1 MSVEKKIYGALAGA
15 AIGEAMA
22 VMTSA
27 WTTELILK
35 EYGKYVDTL
44 LVPPVSSK
52 AKGLSKAGQVTDG
65 FSFSYM
71 MINSIIENGGV
82 INSAEAE
89 EVIVEWGK
97 NPDYMRFAE
106 INSSTAYNQFAKTG
120 VDYRYPYLTFDHHRA
135 TYEGA
140 ARAVAIAPFFPG
152 EMEMAIEQLVLAY
165 RSVFNNTF
173 CMAGAGAAVAA
184 MTTAMEE
191 NASYY
196 DVLAAAVYGA
206 KRGMDVAESYR
217 VQPAACASVQRRIEL
232 AIDIGMKH
240 QNDFAKAMQE
250 LEDCVGTGNFA
261 NESVATAIGCIAACR
276 GDAMESLKMAVNI
289 GNTTDAIANIVGG
302 IVGALHPEAIRPEDA
317 ALVEQ
322 VNGFDL
328 HAVSERIAGLNV
340 VNESYYISY

>member
-1 MSVEKKIYGALAGA
+1 MSTEKKIYGALTGA
-15 AIGEAMA
+15 AVGEAMGA
-22 VMTSA
+22 VTSA

-35 EYGKYVDTL
+35 NYGKYVEEL
-44 LVPPVSSK
+44 LVPPASTK
-52 AKGLSKAGQVTDG
+52 TKGLSKAGQVTDG

-82 INSAEAE
+82 INQTEAE
-89 EVIVEWGK
+89 ETIVEWGK

-106 INSSTAYNQFAKTG
+106 INSAAAYDVFAKTG

-152 EMEMAIEQLVLAY
+152 QMEIAIEQLVLAY

-184 MTTAMEE
+184 MTTAMKDG
-191 NASYY
+191 ASYY
-196 DVLAAAVYGA
+196 DVLAAAVHGA

-232 AIDIGMKH
+232 AIDIGMRH
-240 QNDFAKAMQE
+240 QGNFDVAMKE
-250 LEDCVGTGNFA
+250 LEDCIGTGNFA
-261 NESVATAIGCIAACR
+261 NESVATAIGCVAACK
-276 GDAMESLKMAVNI
+276 GNADAIKMAVNI
-289 GNTTDAIANIVGG
+289 GNNTDAMANIVGG
-302 IVGALHPEAIRPEDA
+302 IVGALHPEQIPASQI
-317 ALVEQ
+317 ALVEK
-322 VNGFDL
+322 VNGYDF
-328 HAVSERIAGLNV
+328 HALSERIVGLNAM
-340 VNESYYISY
+340 NENYYISY